1 MNFFRVVA
9 SNVGSLVTS
18 HANVRMR
25 VLPDREVDRL
35 ASTLML
41 SNFFIKAIFSYLLLV
56 TFMRVSVSSEC
67 HFYIF
72 LVVLHLSCS
81 LWNVCY
87 IVLLQQE
94 LYYLLSKL

>member
-25 VLPDREVDRL
+25 VLPDREMDRL

-41 SNFFIKAIFSYLLLV
+41 SNFFIKAFSYFLLL
-56 TFMRVSVSSEC
+56 TLMQVSVSSEC

-87 IVLLQQE
+87 IVLLQ
-94 LYYLLSKL
+94 